1 MRKYIYFALLL
12 FAIFAGLWGY
22 RLGYDKAKSEII
34 NKNNDIIEQ
43 QRQAITNA
51 QQKILDF
58 QRVISYNN
66 DDCFNRV
73 WDEEIIRATNP
84 FLR

>member
-12 FAIFAGLWGY
+12 FAVFTGLWGY
-22 RLGYDKAKSEII
+22 RLGYGKAKSEII